1 MFPNAWLTSFTARNT
16 GVSNPVLS
24 PGFRASA
31 SVTTQQAAFAFGVPP
46 DIYAFHR
53 YTGNSITLSRTQGQQ
68 YQMHIHG

>member
-31 SVTTQQAAFAFGVPP
+31 SVTTQQAAFALGVPP
-46 DIYAFHR
+46 DIYAFHH
-53 YTGNSITLSRTQGQQ
+53 YTGNSTHL
-68 YQMHIHG
+68 YQPLVMQFCMASPS